1 MNMPNKRNPRLRHK
15 RPSAEGLSHIAHA
28 GMFSY
33 HVALYRRK
41 LMSQVERWAI
51 GGAIAAIIG
60 VVVAAIGIFVAHHDA
75 EGAQASG
82 NGHTPTNGASAAP
95 FVSESSSPNESTS
108 QASIPTPSA
117 SPTQA
122 GVSVRPQIY
131 KNVSLQPLCDDGQC
145 NGTQQVGS
153 TIFTYTDEVEAN
165 DYPNY
170 SEYQAFQQAASS
182 CSELTVRLSGDSWA
196 QEDGNP
202 TVDYLK
208 FIQQSTPTVYAQVGV
223 GRIATAQVHLDGGPL
238 YIDASVANDPGVH
251 NSYVLL
257 NITGTCSTPDGTR

>member
-1 MNMPNKRNPRLRHK
+1 
-15 RPSAEGLSHIAHA
+15 
-28 GMFSY
+28 
-33 HVALYRRK
+33 
-41 LMSQVERWAI
+41 MSQVERWAI

-60 VVVAAIGIFVAHHDA
+60 VVVAAIGIFVAH
-75 EGAQASG
+75 
-82 NGHTPTNGASAAP
+82 
-95 FVSESSSPNESTS
+95 
-108 QASIPTPSA
+108 
-117 SPTQA
+117 
-122 GVSVRPQIY
+122 
-131 KNVSLQPLCDDGQC
+131 
-145 NGTQQVGS
+145 
-153 TIFTYTDEVEAN
+153 TDEVEAN

-223 GRIATAQVHLDGGPL
+223 GKIATAQVHLDGGPL

-251 NSYVLL
+251 NSYVLM
-257 NITGTCSTPDGTR
+257 NVTGTCNTPDGTR